1 MKKSTITLALIA
13 AGLVSAPSFAQET
26 EAKNWAGIYGLYYST
41 DEGKPEPTGQLD
53 DGFGLGAEYGF
64 RFDESWAARISASYL
79 DLDGTNGGSD
89 ESGPLLG
96 VDAMYFFQDDL
107 FYVFGGLYHQDVG
120 DDYQMLG
127 YGMGK
132 HWAVN
137 DDVAVISEIAAYRD
151 LSDNLY
157 DYSVKLGVSY
167 TFGSTSSYSEPTPAP
182 MTTAAPADSDYD
194 GVVNTL
200 DKCPGTPSGTVVDS
214 MGCNADKDGDGVINS
229 KDQCPNTR
237 AGVAVDGA
245 GCAIE
250 PDSDND
256 GVIDSQ
262 DACPDT
268 PKGDRV
274 HPNGCTIFTAEEVSI
289 EVRIL
294 FANNSASIEDTS
306 DPQIEDLAAF
316 LNRYGSTSATIE
328 GHSSAP
334 GAAAYNKDL
343 SQRRANAL
351 KSVLINQYGID
362 ANRLDTIGYG
372 EERLLDTANTK
383 EAHHLN
389 RRIEVKV
396 SETIEVPAQ

>member
-1 MKKSTITLALIA
+1 MKKSTMTLALIA
-13 AGLVSAPSFAQET
+13 AGLISSPSFAQEK
-26 EAKNWAGIYGLYYST
+26 EAQDWVGIYGLYYST
-41 DEGKPEPTGQLD
+41 DEKKPLPLAQID

-64 RFDESWAARISASYL
+64 RFDQNWAARVSASYL
-79 DLDGTNGGSD
+79 DIDGTNGGGD
-89 ESGPLLG
+89 ESGSLLG
-96 VDAMYFFQDDL
+96 VDAMYFLPDDL
-107 FYVFGGLYHQDVG
+107 FYVFGGLYYQNLD

-127 YGMGK
+127 YGLGK

-137 DDVAVISEIAAYRD
+137 DKVAVISEIAAYRD
-151 LSDNLY
+151 FSDSYY

-182 MTTAAPADSDYD
+182 MMTAAPADSDYD
-194 GVVNTL
+194 GVVDTL

-214 MGCNADKDGDGVINS
+214 MGCNADKDGDGVLNS
-229 KDQCPNTR
+229 ADQCPSTP
-237 AGVAVDGA
+237 AGVAVDGK

-250 PDSDND
+250 PDTDND
-256 GVIDSQ
+256 GVIDSK

-268 PKGDRV
+268 PVGDKV
-274 HPNGCTIFTAEEVSI
+274 HANGCTVFTEKEVSI
-289 EVRIL
+289 QVRIL
-294 FANNSASIEDTS
+294 FANNSAAIQDSN
-306 DPQIEDLAAF
+306 DPQIVDLANF
-316 LNRYGSTSATIE
+316 LNRYGKTSATIE

-334 GAAAYNKDL
+334 GAAPYNKDL
-343 SQRRANAL
+343 SLRRANAL
-351 KSVLINQYGID
+351 KAVLVNQYGINAD
-362 ANRLDTIGYG
+362 RLNTVGYG

>member
-1 MKKSTITLALIA
+1 
-13 AGLVSAPSFAQET
+13 
-26 EAKNWAGIYGLYYST
+26 
-41 DEGKPEPTGQLD
+41 
-53 DGFGLGAEYGF
+53 
-64 RFDESWAARISASYL
+64 
-79 DLDGTNGGSD
+79 
-89 ESGPLLG
+89 
-96 VDAMYFFQDDL
+96 
-107 FYVFGGLYHQDVG
+107 
-120 DDYQMLG
+120 
-127 YGMGK
+127 
-132 HWAVN
+132 
-137 DDVAVISEIAAYRD
+137 
-151 LSDNLY
+151 
-157 DYSVKLGVSY
+157 
-167 TFGSTSSYSEPTPAP
+167 

-194 GVVNTL
+194 GVVDSL

-237 AGVAVDGA
+237 AGMAVDGV

-268 PKGDRV
+268 PKGDKV
-274 HPNGCTIFTAEEVSI
+274 HPNGCTVFTDKEVSI

-294 FANNSASIEDTS
+294 FANNSANIEDTS
-306 DPQIEDLAAF
+306 DPQIVDLAEF

-334 GAAAYNKDL
+334 GAAPYNKDL
-343 SQRRANAL
+343 SLRRAKAL
-351 KSVLINQYGID
+351 KSVLVNQYDID
-362 ANRLDTIGYG
+362 ASRLDTVGYG

-383 EAHHLN
+383 EAHHIN